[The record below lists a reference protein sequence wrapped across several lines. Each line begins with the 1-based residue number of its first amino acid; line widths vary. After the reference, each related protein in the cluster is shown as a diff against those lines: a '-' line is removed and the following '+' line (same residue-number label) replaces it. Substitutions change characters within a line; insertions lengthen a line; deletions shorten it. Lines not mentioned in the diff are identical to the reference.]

1 MGFLKPIK
9 EIEADEQRREALVG
23 IEIELDDMRFNGI
36 MGYLQVR
43 LYTAIREAQ
52 NESYNETTRHNWH
65 IVANE
70 INKIMFMFD

>member
-23 IEIELDDMRFNGI
+23 IEIELDDMRFN
-36 MGYLQVR
+36 
-43 LYTAIREAQ
+43 AIREAQ
-52 NESYNETTRHNWH
+52 NEAYNATTRHNWH

-70 INKIMFMFD
+70 INKIMLMFDEFATPAEPENES